1 MTQVET
7 FFAILEERQTRRTVS
22 RANAGVQHYYPPSV
36 SAGAASDGMSGALQQ
51 MYRRLA
57 ADGMSADV
65 EDRLMLMKDNLLKT
79 ARNRQTYKREAESM
93 ECVDLGVEHGVQFR
107 PLLGDLNGHA
117 GSATSSMAAQAQLIQ
132 EHQGSTT
139 APSSAGQPQQHQQ
152 QGGVTGAS
160 EEWNLMFGGPGD
172 HEVRSVIRQRHTI
185 LTYFD
190 LERN

>member
-1 MTQVET
+1 MET

-36 SAGAASDGMSGALQQ
+36 SAAAAASDGMSGALQQ

-65 EDRLMLMKDNLLKT
+65 EDRLLLMKDNLLKT

-107 PLLGDLNGHA
+107 PLLGDLDGHA
-117 GSATSSMAAQAQLIQ
+117 GSAASSVAAQAQLIQ

-139 APSSAGQPQQHQQ
+139 APSSAAGQPQQQ
-152 QGGVTGAS
+152 QGGAGAN

-172 HEVRSVIRQRHTI
+172 HEV
-185 LTYFD
+185 
-190 LERN
+190 